1 MAIFNSYGIPKPDIH
16 GALGHAKLL
25 KIAEGVFRGLI
36 RSRCESSPRK
46 DHAMKHL
53 TTGTLVAAA
62 ILATAHDVVADS
74 SSIGLGIISDR
85 EPGNFGD
92 PKNTK
97 YELNGAYTFDSGLI
111 FGGSFQYTDTAFS
124 DRTRQNLEGTIGYRV
139 PLNPTFSLTG
149 SVGIGEHWRQDP
161 GAGAAF
167 PYYVLRIAADFK
179 LSQAIT
185 WNVISY
191 RFRDAFDRNDDYDT
205 PQIAT
210 GLTFNMAEQRSISA
224 KIMRNWKDGQPSST
238 GVSLGFKQ
246 GF

>member
-1 MAIFNSYGIPKPDIH
+1 MLSLKEN
-16 GALGHAKLL
+16 ALSFLP
-25 KIAEGVFRGLI
+25 GLI
-36 RSRCESSPRK
+36 QVTSCELSAQRPL
-46 DHAMKHL
+46 MKHM
-53 TTGTLVAAA
+53 TTGTLVVAALVAAA
-62 ILATAHDVVADS
+62 SGVAADS
-74 SSIGLGIISDR
+74 SSIGVGIISDR
-85 EPGNFGD
+85 DPGNFGD

-111 FGGSFQYTDTAFS
+111 FGGSFQYTDALFS
-124 DRTRQNLEGTIGYRV
+124 DRTTQNLEGTIGYRV
-139 PLNPTFSLTG
+139 PLNPAFSLTG

-161 GAGAAF
+161 SVAF

-191 RFRDAFDRNDDYDT
+191 RFRDAFDHNDDYDT

-210 GLTFNMAEQRSISA
+210 GLTFNLDAQRSISA

-246 GF
+246 AF